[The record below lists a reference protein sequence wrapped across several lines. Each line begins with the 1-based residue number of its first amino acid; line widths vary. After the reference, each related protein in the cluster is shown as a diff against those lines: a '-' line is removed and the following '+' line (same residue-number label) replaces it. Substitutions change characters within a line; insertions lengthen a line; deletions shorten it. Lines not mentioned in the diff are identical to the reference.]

1 MKKNETDFHVKVWQY
16 APSQEIYYLFNFSR
30 FLFISKWPGDY
41 SIFFLVLPNYLMI
54 AICVYVKV
62 TVIHGTCMCFFS
74 SSRPKENW
82 HTNSL
87 VKESW
92 FKLKLRELITCLVT
106 RCIYL
111 MTILN
116 WGNIV
121 EYHFDVTY
129 TFLTLFTFLNKINE
143 GIE

>member
-1 MKKNETDFHVKVWQY
+1 MT
-16 APSQEIYYLFNFSR
+16 ICTFSR
-30 FLFISKWPGDY
+30 DLLSLKFFSFFIHFKMTWRLFYFLFSPPKLSNDCNMRLCKGDSY
-41 SIFFLVLPNYLMI
+41 SWNLHV
-54 AICVYVKV
+54 
-62 TVIHGTCMCFFS
+62 FFS